1 MTTMQDL
8 LNRIPNYWDN
18 PALRAMGMYVTA
30 EGASNTQAAEYDRLA
45 ATVKDSNPQ
54 AYAMYQAAAGQERA
68 KSQSYK
74 DNQQINAFQVPGY
87 AEAQQANV
95 QSQQQLA
102 EMGVAEQRARA
113 DAGQNLS
120 RMTDTF
126 QNQTMPQLQGA
137 LGAAG
142 QYRGT
147 AATGARD
154 NAATNFL
161 NQSGDVNSAL
171 QRKLDDFTRQRTYA
185 SVGLLV

>member
-8 LNRIPNYWDN
+8 LNRIPNYWEN

-30 EGASNTQAAEYDRLA
+30 EGAENTQAAEYERLA
-45 ATVKDSNPQ
+45 GVTADPNAK
-54 AYAMYQAAAGQERA
+54 AMYTTAAQQSRA
-68 KSQSYK
+68 RQQSYK
-74 DNQQINAFQVPGY
+74 DNQQINAFQVPGF
-87 AEAQQANV
+87 ADAQATSANA
-95 QSQQQLA
+95 QRQLA
-102 EMGVAEQRARA
+102 EIGVSEGQARA
-113 DAGQNLS
+113 DTGQTMG

-126 QNQTMPQLQGA
+126 QNTTMPQLKGA

-147 AATGARD
+147 AGDKAKED
-154 NAATNFL
+154 AANSFL
-161 NQSGDVNSAL
+161 NQSNDVNSAL